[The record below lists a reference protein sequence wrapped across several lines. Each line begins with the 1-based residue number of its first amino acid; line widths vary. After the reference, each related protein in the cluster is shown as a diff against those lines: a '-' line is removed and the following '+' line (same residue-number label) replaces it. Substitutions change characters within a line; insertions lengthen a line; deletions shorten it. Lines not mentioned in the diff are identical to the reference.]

1 MIKASNEIREIK
13 VRHEGID
20 LRTASLVGAI
30 NKIARVYQ
38 HRGIFP

>member
-1 MIKASNEIREIK
+1 MIKAYNEIREIQQ
-13 VRHEGID
+13 RHEGID
-20 LRTASLVGAI
+20 LRTASMISAI